1 MRTVKS
7 MRNMIVLPGE
17 PTHEDNKSMRNMIV
31 LPGEPAHE
39 DNKVYEEDDSSDD
52 TECSQGLTSVDEP

>member
-1 MRTVKS
+1 MRTLKS

-31 LPGEPAHE
+31 IPGEPAHE
-39 DNKVYEEDDSSDD
+39 DNKVYEEYDS
-52 TECSQGLTSVDEP
+52 LTW